1 MAVSN
6 LIKDQSQDHVK
17 RVAEFGMAAVKAAA
31 EIPVDLD
38 DPAKGFVEIR
48 CGFHSGPVVANVV
61 GCKCLSCRY
70 LPTGISSSHP
80 LPLLLRSVALNPRF
94 GLFGDSVNVASR
106 MESTSQPAKV
116 HCSEASA
123 RLLMSQ
129 APGIRLQKRGTTN
142 IKGKGNMPTYF
153 VLSNDKMG
161 SSSSSSEC

>member
-61 GCKCLSCRY
+61 GCKCLSCR
-70 LPTGISSSHP
+70 
-80 LPLLLRSVALNPRF
+80 
-94 GLFGDSVNVASR
+94 
-106 MESTSQPAKV
+106 
-116 HCSEASA
+116 
-123 RLLMSQ
+123 
-129 APGIRLQKRGTTN
+129 
-142 IKGKGNMPTYF
+142 
-153 VLSNDKMG
+153 
-161 SSSSSSEC
+161 